1 MRWTQN
7 RDLNQLLDS
16 VVEAGWMVDRTRGNH
31 LRVVSSRGSVV
42 TVATTPS
49 DYRAVLNTRARI
61 KRIAK
66 QEQQL

>member
-7 RDLNQLLDS
+7 RDLNSLLDA

-31 LRVVSSRGSVV
+31 LREVSSRGSVV

-61 KRIAK
+61 RRISK